1 MDTKSPIYARR
12 WTSEPTNTNNAAR
25 PTHSRTASAALLDS
39 PTMRGGGHARAASAA
54 GISNVKR
61 TQNFAARA
69 AAQRLAQVMAS
80 QTADED
86 DDEDDY
92 AADLSFRYAS
102 PTPALSGNNVN
113 TNNARPKPVLPSSA
127 SARTTT
133 PTSSSSPPA
142 LARSSVDEVPSVRP
156 ASNGRAAV
164 PVGAAVAAGLPGVSA
179 LKSQASL
186 PPLDSPIA
194 RHSTRR

>member
-25 PTHSRTASAALLDS
+25 PTDSRTASAALLDS
-39 PTMRGGGHARAASAA
+39 PTMRGGGHARTASAA

-80 QTADED
+80 QTTDED
-86 DDEDDY
+86 DDEDYY

-113 TNNARPKPVLPSSA
+113 TDNARPKPVLPSSA
-127 SARTTT
+127 SAKTTT

-142 LARSSVDEVPSVRP
+142 VSNEFRSVSSCTVRSALILLALSSLGIFSAKSPSN
-156 ASNGRAAV
+156 SL
-164 PVGAAVAAGLPGVSA
+164 LPGLYNLSI
-179 LKSQASL
+179 
-186 PPLDSPIA
+186 D
-194 RHSTRR
+194 